1 MLSTLYNM
9 LSSASETGILKSFVS
24 GVFAFLMTAGSLL
37 PTNMGKHQEL
47 IAQTLSHDISRSE
60 ISFNLSVNADKLSEN
75 ITLLNEHFEQEV
87 YCYNNNIRPTGK
99 NAGILSSPF
108 HYSVSHK
115 LPLGDIEFKPFPLW
129 LPEKEIPGIYEN
141 GNLNIS
147 GNIQFTFDRINGNG
161 IIGLDIENLSDEN
174 EYSVY
179 FDKDN
184 VTLSPALT
192 KEILKIM
199 SHGYEAVYSE
209 YFAGEGICLK
219 TSDVIKAVSDKYN
232 DKIQEIIKT
241 YFGNIFDEFDSDKTL
256 SDFTF
261 LSKMLS
267 DKELCEKALTFLGHY
282 LSPMGN
288 NFVKRTIDGVDGYI
302 FELYGTDYLS
312 YRAKQRDNV
321 KDDDVIYSFVE
332 LQNYLKSK
340 KEYVPLSLDG
350 TDIQLK
356 TSDTD
361 NIKKKFSSNALKK
374 ADICSFITEN
384 IQIRAIPDISP
395 LFEYYK
401 NSKIKHRI
409 YNKDNAIHQTFEILI
424 ATKEK
429 YSQKDPLQLISF
441 NLECVTT
448 ESDSNI
454 VSAKNVVS
462 PENEIDKELFDN
474 KLAFEK
480 ASSLGVS
487 SLDIAWESNMTPDS
501 IIPNI
506 SNVSFDVNY
515 NAEYNDAAENNFSVS
530 ISEND
535 NRLKENST
543 GNCSLR
549 RFSSAFLIDGSV
561 YLPLRQLTEHAG
573 YEVSWDAKN
582 YKAYV
587 TVAGE
592 KIEMTG
598 KLIDSKTYVKV
609 RDFEKLG
616 AKVGYS
622 EKIHYANSF
631 DDFSKSC
638 YATIEFQ

>member
-1 MLSTLYNM
+1 M
-9 LSSASETGILKSFVS
+9 
-24 GVFAFLMTAGSLL
+24 
-37 PTNMGKHQEL
+37 
-47 IAQTLSHDISRSE
+47 
-60 ISFNLSVNADKLSEN
+60 
-75 ITLLNEHFEQEV
+75 
-87 YCYNNNIRPTGK
+87 
-99 NAGILSSPF
+99 
-108 HYSVSHK
+108 SHK
-115 LPLGDIEFKPFPLW
+115 
-129 LPEKEIPGIYEN
+129 
-141 GNLNIS
+141 
-147 GNIQFTFDRINGNG
+147 
-161 IIGLDIENLSDEN
+161 
-174 EYSVY
+174 
-179 FDKDN
+179 
-184 VTLSPALT
+184 
-192 KEILKIM
+192 
-199 SHGYEAVYSE
+199 YEAVYSE
-209 YFAGEGICLK
+209 YFAGKGICLK
-219 TSDVIKAVSDKYN
+219 TSDVIQAVSDKYN
-232 DKIQEIIKT
+232 DIIQEILKT
-241 YFGNIFDEFDSDKTL
+241 YFGNIFDEFDLDKTL

-312 YRAKQRDNV
+312 YRAKQSDNV
-321 KDDDVIYSFVE
+321 KEDDVIYSFIE

-340 KEYVPLSLDG
+340 EEYVHLSLDG
-350 TDIQLK
+350 TDVQFK
-356 TSDTD
+356 TSDVD
-361 NIKKKFSSNALKK
+361 DIRKKFSVNALKK
-374 ADICSFITEN
+374 ADICSLITEN
-384 IQIRAIPDISP
+384 IQIRSIPDISP

-429 YSQKDPLQLISF
+429 YTKKDPLQLISF

-448 ESDSNI
+448 DSDSSI

-462 PENEIDKELFDN
+462 SENEINKELFDN
-474 KLAFEK
+474 KLALKK
-480 ASSLGVS
+480 AASLGVS
-487 SLDIAWESNMTPDS
+487 SLDIVWESKMMPDS

-506 SNVSFDVNY
+506 SNVFFDVNY
-515 NAEYNDAAENNFSVS
+515 NAKYDDTAEDNRSVS
-530 ISEND
+530 ISEDSNS
-535 NRLKENST
+535 LKENSY

-549 RFSSAFLIDGSV
+549 RFSNAFLIDGSV

-587 TVAGE
+587 TVDGE

-631 DDFSKSC
+631 DDFSKAC
-638 YATIEFQ
+638 YTTIEFQ